1 MINLRSIYRTES
13 DDIENIISEKYKGA
27 TKTILEGLKLKIVD
41 RYANYIEIESNK
53 RISPISFTMDEK
65 NALSSLYES
74 KTKTAKKIINEVL
87 DILNPNHSD
96 CCLYCGIGEIDQI
109 DHYLPQ
115 EHFPEFSI
123 LHKNLIPICG
133 RCNEIKGANI
143 PGISCK
149 DYMHLVYDIIPIENF
164 YKCEIF
170 YQTKIPKITFTV
182 VPKFAK
188 SILGI
193 HFEQLNLKPRI
204 EKKAVQYCLQIK
216 ALKEQ
221 FGITYSMEE
230 LQRDLTKSTAFFGL
244 FYWKTE
250 LINEMIKTDFANN
263 VT

>member
-1 MINLRSIYRTES
+1 MINLRSINRTDS
-13 DDIENIISEKYKGA
+13 DDIENIISEKNKGVI
-27 TKTILEGLKLKIVD
+27 KTSLQGLKLKIVD
-41 RYANYIEIESNK
+41 RYSNYIEIESNK
-53 RISPISFTMDEK
+53 RISPIAFTLDEK

-133 RCNEIKGANI
+133 KCNEIKGANI
-143 PGISCK
+143 PGAYGK
-149 DYMHLVYDIIPIENF
+149 DYMHLVYDIIPIETF

-170 YQTKIPKITFTV
+170 YQTQIPKIVFTV
-182 VPKFAK
+182 VLKFTN
-188 SILGI
+188 SILRI
-193 HFEQLNLKPRI
+193 HFDQLKLKPRI
-204 EKKAVQYCLQIK
+204 EKKAVQYSLQIK

-221 FGITYSMEE
+221 FGIAYAAEE

-250 LINEMIKTDFANN
+250 LINEMIKTDFANS